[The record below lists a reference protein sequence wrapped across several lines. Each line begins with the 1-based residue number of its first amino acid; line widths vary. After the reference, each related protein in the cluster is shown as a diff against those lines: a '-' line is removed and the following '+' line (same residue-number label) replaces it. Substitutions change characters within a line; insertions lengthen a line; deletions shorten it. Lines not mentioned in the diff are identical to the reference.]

1 MRFQKAWRIFI
12 ISAQHAMMALATI
25 ALAACSMNT
34 SNDYSRYLGN
44 NPVSVNSSTA
54 GSISCY
60 FLPYPTQ
67 NHYYAFTT
75 FMGGYHVTE
84 WEVEL
89 GRVID
94 ATLQRSELRRSFG
107 ELSKVSEPKCHAQD
121 LLVIEVGRYSFTACQ
136 ANLELTFTVN
146 RGDEKVLSRR
156 YAAIGIKQCGKMY
169 WGGGFAMKN
178 AVQQSTKSALDKIL
192 NDFIRDYAKASAER
206 GASQN

>member
-1 MRFQKAWRIFI
+1 MRFHETWRFFI
-12 ISAQHAMMALATI
+12 ISAQLALLTLATI

-89 GRVID
+89 GKVID
-94 ATLQRSELRRSFG
+94 ATLQRSELHRSFG
-107 ELSKVSEPKCHAQD
+107 ELSKVSEPKCPVQD
-121 LLVIEVGRYSFTACQ
+121 LLIIEVGRYSFTACQ

-156 YAAIGIKQCGKMY
+156 YAAIGVKQCGKMY

-192 NDFIRDYAKASAER
+192 YDFSSDYAKASAVR
-206 GASQN
+206 APNQK